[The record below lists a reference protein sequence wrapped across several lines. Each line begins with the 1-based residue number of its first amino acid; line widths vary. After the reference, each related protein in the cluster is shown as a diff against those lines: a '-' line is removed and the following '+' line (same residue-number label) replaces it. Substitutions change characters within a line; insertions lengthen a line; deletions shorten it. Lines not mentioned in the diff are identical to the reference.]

1 MLSLCLIRKTVSFF
15 LSRKLC
21 FHRRDDP
28 SRMWATAGAWCRT
41 GQDAAS
47 PAREMQ
53 GWDRVSERRPAGLRR
68 RSPLRVIPGQKLQ
81 HLSFTSPGKIL
92 TSHTIC
98 GRLVLIYTGAGS
110 YKSWSSEPHLTIPI
124 SIYLISSLP
133 EGSLCTPTLIIER
146 QDRRWKEPW
155 LSTF

>member
-1 MLSLCLIRKTVSFF
+1 MLHPQR
-15 LSRKLC
+15 
-21 FHRRDDP
+21 
-28 SRMWATAGAWCRT
+28 G
-41 GQDAAS
+41 
-47 PAREMQ
+47 REQ

-81 HLSFTSPGKIL
+81 HLGFTSPGKIL

-133 EGSLCTPTLIIER
+133 EGSLCTPTLII
-146 QDRRWKEPW
+146 
-155 LSTF
+155 